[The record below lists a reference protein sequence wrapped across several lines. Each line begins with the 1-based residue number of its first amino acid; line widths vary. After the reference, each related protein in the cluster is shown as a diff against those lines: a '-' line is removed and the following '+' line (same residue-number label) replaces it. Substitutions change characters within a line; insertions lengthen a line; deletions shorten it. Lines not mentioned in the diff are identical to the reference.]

1 VNRFLVLAAAA
12 LALAGCASR
21 PLAPGA
27 FRFGVTGD
35 TPYNEREEREFLA
48 MMQRM
53 DAAPL
58 EFVIHVGDFK
68 AGGDSPC
75 TDALYLERRAQFD
88 ASAHPFILTP
98 GDNDWTDCRRRTNGA
113 MDPIERLA
121 TLRRIFFASPASLG
135 RERIA
140 TDMQSACIA
149 PVIAACGCAAHPENR
164 RWSRA
169 GVVFVTLNIPG
180 SDDNAGFDAANDAE
194 ARCRGEANRQWLAQS
209 VREARSPGALALVIA
224 IQADPWATKTH
235 VYDAFMREL
244 VDAAKRLGK
253 PVLFIHGDTHTY
265 RLDTPFVD
273 EAGIPV
279 ENITRLETFGSP
291 FVGWVEVS
299 VDPGD
304 PRLFAFE
311 PHLAALV
318 P

>member
-1 VNRFLVLAAAA
+1 MSRFLALVAAA

-21 PLAPGA
+21 PPAPGA

-35 TPYNEREEREFLA
+35 TPYNAREEREFLA
-48 MMQRM
+48 MMGRM

-68 AGGDSPC
+68 AGGGSPC

-113 MDPIERLA
+113 MDPVERLA
-121 TLRRIFFASPASLG
+121 ALRRIFFASPESLG

-140 TDMQSACIA
+140 TEMQSACIA

-169 GVVFVTLNIPG
+169 GVVFATLNVPG
-180 SDDNAGFDAANDAE
+180 SNDNVGFDAADDAE

-209 VREARSPGALALVIA
+209 VREAQAPGARALVVA
-224 IQADPWATKTH
+224 VQADPWAPGTH
-235 VYDAFMREL
+235 VYDAFVRGL
-244 VDAAKRLGK
+244 ADAAKRLGK

-273 EAGIPV
+273 ADGEPV
-279 ENITRLETFGSP
+279 GNLTRLETFGSP

-311 PHLAALV
+311 PHLEALV